1 MKNETQNC
9 YETAEQCLFTRF
21 ETESEGSFLL
31 PYSGLLFARLTPATA
46 EDILTLIYVTHTV
59 TIMGS
64 TLSALLQIIQQGRA
78 ETIRKAGNPANKS
91 LNTPAISE
99 IQITEG
105 SAENKTT

>member
-1 MKNETQNC
+1 MRDENQNC
-9 YETAEQCLFTRF
+9 YETAEQNLFTRF

-64 TLSALLQIIQQGRA
+64 TLSALLQIIQQGRT
-78 ETIRKAGNPANKS
+78 ETIRAGGRADTDTK
-91 LNTPAISE
+91 TPAIRKIIIAEGAKESE
-99 IQITEG
+99 QP
-105 SAENKTT
+105 